1 MLPPFRFEENQ
12 LATKG
17 IWKEA
22 GKTWDLIQELCATH
36 TFQKKHPLGFQK
48 LCFLSKACEEA
59 FML

>member
-36 TFQKKHPLGFQK
+36 TFQKKTPLRI
-48 LCFLSKACEEA
+48 SKT
-59 FML
+59 MLFVKGL